1 MLNQARLSQFLF
13 LDIETVPEIYRFDD
27 LDNTKRKLFEKKIRY
42 RINDDT
48 TAEDLYEQAGIWAE
62 FGKIIVISVGFFA
75 KDDGSEFRLK
85 SFASDDEVQ
94 LLNDF
99 ANMLNTKYFQRKDL
113 KLCAHNGKEF
123 DFPYI
128 ARRMIINNIPVPSQL
143 AVYGKKPWETPFCD
157 TMELW
162 RFGDYKHYTSL
173 ELLTHILG
181 IPSPKQDIEGKDVAR
196 VYYEEID
203 LERIKTYCENDVIA
217 VAQIMLRYM
226 GKDLMSDE
234 QIVKVD

>member
-13 LDIETVPEIYRFDD
+13 LDVETVPEIYRFDD
-27 LDNTKRKLFEKKIRY
+27 LDETKRKLFEKKVKY
-42 RINDDT
+42 RLNDDT
-48 TAEDLYEQAGIWAE
+48 TTEDLYEQAGIWAE
-62 FGKIIVISVGFFA
+62 FGKIIVISVGFFV
-75 KDDGSEFRLK
+75 KDDGSEFRIK
-85 SFASDDEVQ
+85 SFASDNEAK
-94 LLNDF
+94 LLQDF
-99 ANMLNTKYFQRKDL
+99 ADLLNTKYFQRKDL

-128 ARRMIINNIPVPSQL
+128 ARRMIINKIPLPKQL

-181 IPSPKQDIEGKDVAR
+181 IPSPKQDIDGKDVAR
-196 VYYEEID
+196 VYYEEKD
-203 LERIKTYCENDVIA
+203 LERIKNYCENDVIA
-217 VAQIMLRYM
+217 IAQVLLRYM
-226 GKDLMSDE
+226 GKDLLKDE
-234 QIVKVD
+234 QIVRSR

>member
-1 MLNQARLSQFLF
+1 MLNKARLSQFLF
-13 LDIETVPEIYRFDD
+13 LDVETVPEIYNFEN
-27 LDNTKRKLFEKKIRY
+27 LPPVKQKLFEKKVQY
-42 RINDDT
+42 RLKDDQT
-48 TAEDLYEQAGIWAE
+48 VEDLYEQAGIWAE
-62 FGKIIVISVGFFA
+62 FGKIIVISVGFFV

-85 SFASDDEVQ
+85 SFASDDETALLQ
-94 LLNDF
+94 DFAHLLNSH
-99 ANMLNTKYFQRKDL
+99 YFQRSDL

-128 ARRMIINNIPVPSQL
+128 ARRMIINRIALPKQL

-181 IPSPKQDIEGKDVAR
+181 IPSPKQDIDGKDVAR
-196 VYYEEID
+196 VYYEEKD
-203 LERIKTYCENDVIA
+203 LKRIKKYCENDVIA
-217 VAQIMLRYM
+217 IAQVMLRYL
-226 GKDLMSDE
+226 GKDLLKEE
-234 QIVKVD
+234 QIIRKN

>member
-1 MLNQARLSQFLF
+1 MLNKARLSQFLF
-13 LDIETVPEIYRFDD
+13 LDVETVPEIYNFEN
-27 LDNTKRKLFEKKIRY
+27 LPPVKQKLFGKKVQY
-42 RINDDT
+42 RLKDDQT
-48 TAEDLYEQAGIWAE
+48 VEDLYEQAGIWAE
-62 FGKIIVISVGFFA
+62 FGKIIVISVGFFV

-85 SFASDDEVQ
+85 SFASDDETA
-94 LLNDF
+94 LLQDF
-99 ANMLNTKYFQRKDL
+99 ANLLNSHYFQRSDL

-128 ARRMIINNIPVPSQL
+128 ARRMIINRIALPKQL

-181 IPSPKQDIEGKDVAR
+181 IPSPKQDIDGKDVAR
-196 VYYEEID
+196 VYYEEKD
-203 LERIKTYCENDVIA
+203 LKRIKKYCENDVIA
-217 VAQIMLRYM
+217 IAQVMLRYL
-226 GKDLMSDE
+226 GKDLLKEE
-234 QIVKVD
+234 QIIRKN